1 MRQNGEVKVY
11 GAGICSSFSETRH
24 IFEDPKVEVVPFVL
38 DDVLAQ
44 DFVVTEIQM
53 KYFAIMDFSELWAV
67 VDELEARW
75 A

>member
-1 MRQNGEVKVY
+1 M
-11 GAGICSSFSETRH
+11 
-24 IFEDPKVEVVPFVL
+24 EVVPFVL